1 MKSMFFGRYTLIGVM
16 VAVLAIIIDQG
27 FKYWALH
34 IFQIGEL
41 IMYQEAVDWTPFL
54 KFTLVWNRG
63 VSFGLFQQESEIGLI
78 LLVAFRLIA
87 TVLLLAWLARIHTKS
102 SAIGIGLII
111 GGAIGNAVDG
121 LLAIEGPLAPN
132 WLQRE
137 GVADFFLLHAGDFSW
152 YVFNLADVAIVAG
165 VALLLY
171 DMVVNKEPQ
180 THGSS

>member
-1 MKSMFFGRYTLIGVM
+1 MLS
-16 VAVLAIIIDQG
+16 VL
-27 FKYWALH
+27 
-34 IFQIGEL
+34 
-41 IMYQEAVDWTPFL
+41 T
-54 KFTLVWNRG
+54 FTLTWNRG
-63 VSFGLFQQESEIGLI
+63 ISFGLFQQQSEIGLI

-87 TVLLLAWLARIHTKS
+87 TVLLLAWLARIHTKL
-102 SAIGIGLII
+102 SAVGIGLII
-111 GGAIGNAVDG
+111 GGAVGNAVDG
-121 LLAIEGPLAPN
+121 LLAIEGALVPD

-137 GVADFFLLHAGDFSW
+137 GVADFFWLHAGDFSW

>member
-1 MKSMFFGRYTLIGVM
+1 MKSWFIGRYTLVGVI

-34 IFQIGEL
+34 ILQISEYV
-41 IMYQEAVDWTPFL
+41 IYDWTPFL
-54 KFTLVWNRG
+54 KVTLIWNRG
-63 VSFGLFQQESEIGLI
+63 VSFGLFQQDSETGLI
-78 LLVAFRLIA
+78 LLVGFRLVA
-87 TVLLLAWLARIHTKS
+87 TILLLAWLAHIRAKTA
-102 SAIGIGLII
+102 AIGIGLII

-121 LLAIEGPLAPN
+121 LLAIEGPFAPE

-137 GVADFFLLHAGDFSW
+137 GVADFFWLHAGDYSW

-180 THGSS
+180 TQGSS